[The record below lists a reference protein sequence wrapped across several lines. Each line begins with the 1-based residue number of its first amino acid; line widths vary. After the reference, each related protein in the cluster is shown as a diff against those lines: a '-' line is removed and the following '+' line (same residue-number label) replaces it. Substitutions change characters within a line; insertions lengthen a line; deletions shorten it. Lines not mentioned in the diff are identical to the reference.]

1 VYHYCHK
8 PGHMKHDCRRLQNRT
23 QKTHS
28 AHIASTNDTSEKS
41 FLISADEFV
50 KFSQYQESL
59 KSSFTHVPTIAESG
73 KSNTYLISSSSKWV
87 IDSGAT
93 DHVIPISFLLFSQIH
108 PPLMLL

>member
-8 PGHMKHDCRRLQNRT
+8 PGHMKRDCRRLQNKT

-50 KFSQYQESL
+50 KFSQY
-59 KSSFTHVPTIAESG
+59 
-73 KSNTYLISSSSKWV
+73 
-87 IDSGAT
+87 
-93 DHVIPISFLLFSQIH
+93 
-108 PPLMLL
+108 

>member
-1 VYHYCHK
+1 
-8 PGHMKHDCRRLQNRT
+8 MKHDCRRLHNKT

-59 KSSFTHVPTIAESG
+59 KSSSTHIAS
-73 KSNTYLISSSSKWV
+73 
-87 IDSGAT
+87 
-93 DHVIPISFLLFSQIH
+93 HSFLIIAYFRI
-108 PPLMLL
+108 